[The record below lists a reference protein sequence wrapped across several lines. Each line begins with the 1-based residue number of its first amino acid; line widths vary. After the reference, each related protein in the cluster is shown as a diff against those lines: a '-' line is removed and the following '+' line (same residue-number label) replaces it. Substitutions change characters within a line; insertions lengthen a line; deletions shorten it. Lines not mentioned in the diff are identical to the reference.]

1 MGEISKAVGQWIVGN
16 VGWTAIIVLF
26 ILSGLFK
33 IAKIEINPLGWII
46 EKIGNIFSK
55 SVRDDIAKLQSE
67 TNQTLTDLRS
77 DLDAF
82 EMKTNQSIAD
92 MKQGNTYNCEMV
104 KARMDQME
112 KSNDMQTVRQIK
124 AHVLD
129 FANSCLNGR
138 KHTKQDFDNLI
149 KENEEYEVL
158 VKKYGLVNDVY
169 TEDFH
174 YIMKVYR
181 KCMEERSFLRDDG

>member
-1 MGEISKAVGQWIVGN
+1 
-16 VGWTAIIVLF
+16 
-26 ILSGLFK
+26 
-33 IAKIEINPLGWII
+33 
-46 EKIGNIFSK
+46 
-55 SVRDDIAKLQSE
+55 
-67 TNQTLTDLRS
+67 
-77 DLDAF
+77 
-82 EMKTNQSIAD
+82 
-92 MKQGNTYNCEMV
+92 
-104 KARMDQME
+104 MDQME

-149 KENEEYEVL
+149 KENEDYEVL

>member
-1 MGEISKAVGQWIVGN
+1 MKDRNDKLVHDIYDSMLEHNDHQLAEQLIRNFLYNKRPMLKVALDYMNIPN
-16 VGWTAIIVLF
+16 DD
-26 ILSGLFK
+26 GLT
-33 IAKIEINPLGWII
+33 EG
-46 EKIGNIFSK
+46 
-55 SVRDDIAKLQSE
+55 
-67 TNQTLTDLRS
+67 

-82 EMKTNQSIAD
+82 ETKTNQNIAD
-92 MKQGNTYNCEMV
+92 MKQGNAYNCELV

-149 KENEEYEVL
+149 KENEDYEVL